1 MKKSFTL
8 QPYFPEVQ
16 YKANEQPVDL
26 KIRNRFRRT
35 LRNNPSQLALRNILG
50 FAAAC
55 NFQKT
60 ELQGSIEVV
69 IN

>member
-8 QPYFPEVQ
+8 QPYFPE
-16 YKANEQPVDL
+16 NESKDGTKLFAVNT
-26 KIRNRFRRT
+26 RNRFRKSN
-35 LRNNPSQLALRNILG
+35 RNRPSALALRNILG

-60 ELQGSIEVV
+60 ELQGTLEIV

>member
-1 MKKSFTL
+1 MNKFSTL
-8 QPYFPEVQ
+8 QPYFPENQDERKRINASV
-16 YKANEQPVDL
+16 KPM
-26 KIRNRFRRT
+26 RR
-35 LRNNPSQLALRNILG
+35 LRNTGKPSTLALRNILG

-60 ELQGSIEVV
+60 EHQGTLEIL